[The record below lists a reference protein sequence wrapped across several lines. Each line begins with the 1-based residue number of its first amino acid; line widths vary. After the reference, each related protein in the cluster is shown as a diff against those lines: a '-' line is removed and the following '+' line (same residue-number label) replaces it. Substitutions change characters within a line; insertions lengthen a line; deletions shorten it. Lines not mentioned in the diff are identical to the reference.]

1 MEKENIGNHFLAIK
15 KADGFAT
22 TGFD

>member
-15 KADGFAT
+15 KAEGFAT
-22 TGFD
+22 TGLD

>member
-22 TGFD
+22 TRLD